1 MGHEWIQIKLWHKEL
16 LNMDSAILFTLFVI
30 LIAYVFDFINGF
42 HDAANSIATIVTTK
56 VLTPRQAVIWA
67 AFFNFIAFLVFNLT
81 VAKTIG
87 NGLINT
93 DFVDAHFILATL
105 IGAIFWNLVTWYY
118 GLPSSSSH
126 ALIGG
131 LAGAAIAKGGFS
143 SLKLSGFIKVLGGI
157 FISPAFGL
165 CVALLLIYFFNTL
178 LRYKKKTEFKF
189 FKVFQ
194 LCSSALLSLTHGS
207 NDGQKTMGIIS
218 ILLFSSA
225 WIQGPFYVPF
235 WVVISCQAAISLGTL
250 AGGWRIVH
258 TMGTKITK
266 LDPMKG
272 CAAETGAAMS
282 LFIATQC
289 GIPVSTTH
297 TVTGAIAGVGL
308 ANGVNGTHW
317 HVIKRIFFSWIIT
330 VPAAGIIAAA
340 LVLSHI

>member
-1 MGHEWIQIKLWHKEL
+1 
-16 LNMDSAILFTLFVI
+16 MDSAILFTLFVI
-30 LIAYVFDFINGF
+30 LIAYAFDFINGF

-56 VLTPRQAVIWA
+56 VLTPKQAVLWA

-93 DFVDAHFILATL
+93 DFVDAHFILAAL
-105 IGAIFWNLVTWYY
+105 VGAIFWNLVTWYY
-118 GLPSSSSH
+118 GLPSSSTH

-143 SLKLSGFIKVLGGI
+143 SLKISGFVKVIGGI

-165 CVALLLIYFFNTL
+165 CIALLVTYFFNL
-178 LRYKKKTEFKF
+178 LLHQKTKTELKLFKG
-189 FKVFQ
+189 FQ

-225 WIQGPFYVPF
+225 WIEGPFYVPY

-250 AGGWRIVH
+250 AGGWRIVR

-266 LDPMKG
+266 LDTMKG
-272 CAAETGAAMS
+272 CAAETGAAVS

-289 GIPVSTTH
+289 GVPVSTTH

-308 ANGVNGTHW
+308 TNGIVGTHW
-317 HVIKRIFFSWIIT
+317 HVLKRIFFSWLIT
-330 VPAAGIIAAA
+330 IPAAGIISAA
-340 LVLSHI
+340 LTLSHI

>member
-1 MGHEWIQIKLWHKEL
+1 
-16 LNMDSAILFTLFVI
+16 MDSAILFTLFVI

-56 VLTPRQAVIWA
+56 VLTPKQAVLWA

-87 NGLINT
+87 EGLINT
-93 DFVDAHFILATL
+93 DFVDAHFILAAL
-105 IGAIFWNLVTWYY
+105 VGAIFWNLVTWYY
-118 GLPSSSSH
+118 GLPSSSTH
-126 ALIGG
+126 ALVGG
-131 LAGAAIAKGGFS
+131 LAGAAIAKGGLS
-143 SLKLSGFIKVLGGI
+143 SLKISGFIKVVGGI
-157 FISPAFGL
+157 FISPAVGL
-165 CVALLLIYFFNTL
+165 CVALLVAYFFDRL
-178 LRYKKKTEFKF
+178 SRHKRKTELKLFKG
-189 FKVFQ
+189 FQ

-225 WIQGPFYVPF
+225 WIEGPFYVPY

-250 AGGWRIVH
+250 AGGWRIVR

-266 LDPMKG
+266 LDTVKG
-272 CAAETGAAMS
+272 CAAETGAAVS

-289 GIPVSTTH
+289 GVPVSTTH

-308 ANGVNGTHW
+308 TNGIVGTHW
-317 HVIKRIFFSWIIT
+317 HVLKRIFFSWLIT
-330 VPAAGIIAAA
+330 IPAAGIISAA
-340 LVLSHI
+340 LTLSHI

>member
-1 MGHEWIQIKLWHKEL
+1 
-16 LNMDSAILFTLFVI
+16 MDSAILFTLFVI
-30 LIAYVFDFINGF
+30 IIAYAFDFINGF

-56 VLTPRQAVIWA
+56 VLTPKQAVIWA

-87 NGLINT
+87 EGLINT
-93 DFVDAHFILATL
+93 DYVDAHFILAAL
-105 IGAIFWNLVTWYY
+105 VGAIFWNLVTWYY
-118 GLPSSSSH
+118 GLPSSSTH

-143 SLKLSGFIKVLGGI
+143 SLKISGFVKVVGGI

-165 CVALLLIYFFNTL
+165 CVALLMTYFFNRL
-178 LRYKKKTEFKF
+178 LRHKQKTELKLFKG
-189 FKVFQ
+189 FQ

-225 WIQGPFYVPF
+225 WIQGPFYVPC

-250 AGGWRIVH
+250 AGGWRIVR
-258 TMGTKITK
+258 TMGTQITK
-266 LDPMKG
+266 LDTMKG
-272 CAAETGAAMS
+272 CAAETGAAVS

-308 ANGVNGTHW
+308 TNGIVGTHW
-317 HVIKRIFFSWIIT
+317 SVLKRIFFSWLIT
-330 VPAAGIIAAA
+330 IPAAGIISAA
-340 LVLSHI
+340 LTLSHI

>member
-1 MGHEWIQIKLWHKEL
+1 
-16 LNMDSAILFTLFVI
+16 MDSAFLFTLFVI
-30 LIAYVFDFINGF
+30 LMAYVFDFINGF

-87 NGLINT
+87 SGLIDN

-143 SLKLSGFIKVLGGI
+143 SLKLTGFLKVLGGI
-157 FISPAFGL
+157 FISPALGL
-165 CVALLLIYFFNTL
+165 CIALLVTYLFKKLIRN
-178 LRYKKKTEFKF
+178 KNKTEFKL
-189 FKVFQ
+189 FKGFQ

-225 WIQGPFYVPF
+225 WIEGPFYVPF
-235 WVVISCQAAISLGTL
+235 WVVITCQAAISLGTL
-250 AGGWRIVH
+250 AGGWRIVR

-266 LDPMKG
+266 LDPLKG
-272 CAAETGAAMS
+272 CAAETGAAIS
-282 LFIATQC
+282 LFIATHC

-297 TVTGAIAGVGL
+297 TVTGSIAGVGL
-308 ANGVNGTHW
+308 ANGVDGPHW
-317 HVIKRIFFSWIIT
+317 PVIKKIFFSWLIT
-330 VPAAGIIAAA
+330 IPAAGIISAA